1 MCHDTI
7 EGMRQTPIST
17 GADVVLANHLVPEQ
31 PTLFFFYKPSSML
44 EQQFFDDVQKTLKDK
59 PIGLKA
65 IHLKTGDEPIA
76 KKNEITATPMAL
88 IFDRR
93 GRQTG
98 KATTPEEIAKL
109 MRQANDLARID
120 WITDAADPRFEMLKK
135 MGAPF
140 KAPQQIP
147 GILRTMSAK
156 PEAMVMIQELS
167 SLMQFNDGFLPRK
180 QKEMIATYVSGLNRC
195 KY

>member
-1 MCHDTI
+1 
-7 EGMRQTPIST
+7 MRQTPLST

-31 PTLFFFYKPSSML
+31 PTVIVFYKPSSML
-44 EQQFFDDVQKTLKDK
+44 EQQFFEGLQAQVSARKEKFV
-59 PIGLKA
+59 GLKA
-65 IHLKTGDEPIA
+65 VHLKTGDEPIA
-76 KKNEITATPMAL
+76 KKNEITTTPMA
-88 IFDRR
+88 IVFDRR

-98 KATTPEEIAKL
+98 KATTPDAITKF
-109 MRQANDLARID
+109 MQQAADLARID
-120 WITDAADPRFEMLKK
+120 WVTEASDARFQEIKK

-140 KAPQQIP
+140 QVPQQIP

-156 PEAMVMIQELS
+156 PEAMILVQEIA
-167 SLMQFNDGFLPRK
+167 SLMQFSDGFLPRK